1 MNNPLTQVGFLGG
14 TIAPTTVAAAL
25 SAASYGGAS
34 AVTSSMKIS
43 FEEIL
48 INSIRLS
55 SDFYHAQSYERYIKC
70 YSSTINYWF
79 AWNSFK
85 VDNYFI

>member
-43 FEEIL
+43 LKKF
-48 INSIRLS
+48 
-55 SDFYHAQSYERYIKC
+55 
-70 YSSTINYWF
+70 
-79 AWNSFK
+79 
-85 VDNYFI
+85 